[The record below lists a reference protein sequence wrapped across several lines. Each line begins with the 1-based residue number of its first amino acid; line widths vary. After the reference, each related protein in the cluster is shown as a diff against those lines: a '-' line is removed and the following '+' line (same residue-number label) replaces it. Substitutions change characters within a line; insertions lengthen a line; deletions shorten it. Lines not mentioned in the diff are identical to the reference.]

1 MHKIAESMHY
11 EVYREYETVLLK
23 MKHLERTVT
32 IGDFYG
38 DVGKVIISPEEEC
51 CVMAGCGVIVYY
63 RMGMVKDVDSGRSG
77 IGLEIHGWR
86 MW

>member
-63 RMGMVKDVDSGRSG
+63 LNEPFTPYGYGK
-77 IGLEIHGWR
+77 
-86 MW
+86 

>member
-23 MKHLERTVT
+23 MKHPERAVT

-38 DVGKVIISPEEEC
+38 DVGKVIISPKEEC

-63 RMGMVKDVDSGRSG
+63 LNEPFTPHSSFGDMITFPTSP
-77 IGLEIHGWR
+77 
-86 MW
+86 